1 MTYADPVELIRHAI
15 TQTTGQATHRVLN
28 PDFTTG
34 PMPIIHVHHTDGT
47 ADDIDRVDTIGV
59 DVYHHTPTAPTD
71 NSAPRIASR
80 IRDALAVC
88 GITTGAG
95 LIDEVSVRAEPVTR
109 PYFETVEVASMVLDV
124 THRPT
129 D

>member
-1 MTYADPVELIRHAI
+1 MTYADPIELIRSAI
-15 TQTTGQATHRVLN
+15 TLTTNQPTHRVLN

-34 PMPIIHVHHTDGT
+34 PMPIIHVHHIDGT
-47 ADDIDRVDTIGV
+47 SDDIDRTDTIGV
-59 DVYHHTPTAPTD
+59 DVYHHTPTAPST
-71 NSAPRIASR
+71 NTAQAIASR

-88 GITTGAG
+88 GIATGAG